1 MAKEEGDREIEALRR
16 SERLLRATFEQAAV
30 GMAHVGLDGT
40 WLNVNQRLCEILG
53 YERDE
58 LINRMSFQDVTYPD
72 DLAPDLRQYKRLLGG
87 EIDRYTLDKRYV
99 RKDGSVVWV
108 SLMAALVRDADGQ
121 PDFFIGV
128 VQDITGRKHVEEAL
142 RQSEQHYRIMGEAL
156 PYGVWMCDAQG
167 RAEYMSPSFLDLL
180 EMTLDEAREFGW
192 SARLPPDEREST
204 LRKWLHCVETGEHW
218 NDEHRILGPDG
229 RYHAVLT
236 RGRPV
241 RNAKDEIVKWV
252 GINLDIDDRKRM
264 ESQLKLSRE
273 RLRLALDAADLGTW
287 DWDLETG
294 SVTWGGYAVELF
306 GPPPDSFDEAYHLI
320 AERVH
325 PADREALERVASDI
339 TGQEDDFSLE
349 LRLLGP
355 ADEVQWIELRGRVY
369 HRGDGQAIRV
379 SGIVQDVT
387 ERQRLREQRAELLH
401 REQEARREAEEASE
415 IKSRFLAMVSHEL
428 RTPLTSIM
436 GFSSTLLAPDVVWDA
451 ESQHDFI
458 STIQEEAEKLKD
470 LVEQLLEVSRLQS
483 GTLRMERSR
492 ITLDEALAI
501 ADAQLQI
508 LVDQHVLDVDFADD
522 LPPVDADARRI
533 AQVIVNLVSNAV
545 KYSPPGSR
553 ITLRARRGSDG
564 TVRVDVSDEGPGIPP
579 EARELVFEAF
589 RQIERGGSQGAGLGL
604 AICKGLIE
612 AHGGHIWVVD
622 DPPPGA
628 TLAFTLLAAD

>member
-1 MAKEEGDREIEALRR
+1 MKTLEEDAARDVEALRR

-40 WLNVNQRLCEILG
+40 WLDVNQRLCEILG

-58 LINRMSFQDVTYPD
+58 LIDRMSFQDVTYPD
-72 DLAPDLRQYKRLLGG
+72 DLPADLKQYRRLLRG
-87 EIDRYTLDKRYV
+87 EVDHYTLDKRYV

-108 SLMAALVRDADGQ
+108 SLMVALVRDADGQ

-128 VQDITGRKHVEEAL
+128 VQDISERK
-142 RQSEQHYRIMGEAL
+142 Q
-156 PYGVWMCDAQG
+156 
-167 RAEYMSPSFLDLL
+167 
-180 EMTLDEAREFGW
+180 
-192 SARLPPDEREST
+192 
-204 LRKWLHCVETGEHW
+204 
-218 NDEHRILGPDG
+218 
-229 RYHAVLT
+229 
-236 RGRPV
+236 
-241 RNAKDEIVKWV
+241 
-252 GINLDIDDRKRM
+252 M

-294 SVTWGGYAVELF
+294 SVVWGGYAVELF
-306 GPPPDSFDEAYHLI
+306 GPPPGSFDEAYRLI
-320 AERVH
+320 VERVH
-325 PADREALERVASDI
+325 PADHEALERVAADI
-339 TGQEDDFSLE
+339 TERDDDFSLE

-355 ADEVQWIELRGRVY
+355 ADGMQWIELRGRVY

-387 ERQRLREQRAELLH
+387 ERQRLRERHAELLR

-458 STIQEEAEKLKD
+458 STIHEEAEKLKD

-492 ITLDEALAI
+492 ITLDEALAV
-501 ADAQLQI
+501 ADAQLQMLI
-508 LVDQHVLDVDFADD
+508 DRHVLEVNFPDD
-522 LPPVDADARRI
+522 LPAVDADAQRI
-533 AQVIVNLVSNAV
+533 AQVFVNLVSNAV
-545 KYSPPGSR
+545 KYSPPGSH
-553 ITLRARRGSDG
+553 ITLSACRGSDG
-564 TVRVDVSDEGPGIPP
+564 TVRVEVSDEGPGIPP
-579 EARELVFEAF
+579 EARDLVFEAF
-589 RQIERGGSQGAGLGL
+589 RQIERDGSQGAGLGL

-612 AHGGHIWVVD
+612 AHGGRIWVVD

>member
-369 HRGDGQAIRV
+369 HRGDGQPIRV

-483 GTLRMERSR
+483 GRLRMERSR